1 MTGMIVKELRVKRE
15 AIALLQFLIEGYE
28 GLGTLTTLDAR
39 SGRIRFLIPEGLQAD
54 AEEILEGIRREL
66 PLKEE
71 SVPPA

>member
-1 MTGMIVKELRVKRE
+1 MKELLVKRE

-28 GLGTLTTLDAR
+28 GLGTLTTLDAP
-39 SGRIRFLIPEGLQAD
+39 SGRVRLLIPEGLEAD

-71 SVPPA
+71 SVRPA